1 MGLATGHETTKLP
14 FAIFGGAG
22 FGVGIGTALVT
33 LTRGTGSSAVSRQ
46 PTPSPVPPGTA
57 ADIGPGV
64 ATAGPVATA

>member
-1 MGLATGHETTKLP
+1 VTVEKTQIL
-14 FAIFGGAG
+14 FAIIGGAG

-33 LTRGTGSSAVSRQ
+33 LTRGTGSSAASRR

-57 ADIGPGV
+57 ADIGPGE